1 MGSDIETIEAYL
13 AIVPADKRAALE
25 TLRRQ
30 IRQLVPEAVEYFTYG
45 MPAFK
50 LGKGLA
56 AYAAAKNHCALYPMS
71 SNIVPRFESELAG
84 FKTSIGAIQFTVER
98 PLPEALVAKIIAARL
113 HEIGRPTKGEKQ
125 GQQSPC

>member
-1 MGSDIETIEAYL
+1 MGSDLDKIEAYL
-13 AIVPADKRAALE
+13 SGVPADKRAALE

-30 IRQLVPEAVEYFTYG
+30 IRKLSPQATEYFTYG

-71 SNIVPRFESELAG
+71 SNIVPLLASDLAG
-84 FKTSIGAIQFTVER
+84 FKTSKGAIQFTVEK
-98 PLPEALVAKIIAARL
+98 PLPEGLVAKIIETRIA
-113 HEIGRPTKGEKQ
+113 EIATQMKPPAKS
-125 GQQSPC
+125 GQAH